1 MYLVERYG
9 HDFKSIAKDWGNRKI
24 IGRDTKYTKPLKL
37 KNISGLWHLMKPK
50 DVLTINNDPN
60 QSKDV
65 VMDNNSKGVIHNS
78 NRIMTNSQQSLRDG
92 GNMVKRK
99 LSIVEQLRYNL
110 LKDENFRKS
119 VGLG

>member
-1 MYLVERYG
+1 ML
-9 HDFKSIAKDWGNRKI
+9 
-24 IGRDTKYTKPLKL
+24 
-37 KNISGLWHLMKPK
+37 
-50 DVLTINNDPN
+50 LTINNDPN